1 MTGASAGASRV
12 QSDDVSRHPLRVA
25 IAESERSL
33 AAAGVA
39 SPRVDAELLAA
50 HVLDRPRSQL
60 LMTPL
65 VDDDVLARL
74 RALTARR
81 ASREPLQ
88 YILGT
93 AVLGPVTVD
102 VGPGVFVP
110 RPETELLLEWG
121 LGVLRDV
128 REPLVL
134 DLCTGSAAL
143 ALAFA
148 VSRPDAA
155 VHAVEADPDA
165 LRWARQNISSHD
177 DRVTLHAA
185 DVRWPDL
192 LVELEGRVDL
202 VVCNPPYVPDGTP
215 VPPEVAEWDPA
226 DAVFGGPDGLEIIR
240 AVVCGAT
247 GLLRHGGSLAIEHDD
262 THAESVPELL
272 RRRRTLDEVVEHRD
286 LAGRPRFV
294 TARRVPAR

>member
-1 MTGASAGASRV
+1 M
-12 QSDDVSRHPLRVA
+12 SRHPLRVA

-33 AAAGVA
+33 AAAGVG

-65 VDDDVLARL
+65 VDDDEVERL
-74 RALTARR
+74 RELTARR
-81 ASREPLQ
+81 AKREPLQ
-88 YILGT
+88 HILGT

-121 LGVLRDV
+121 LAAIRDV
-128 REPLVL
+128 RSPVVV

-148 VSRPDAA
+148 GSRPDGT
-155 VHAVEADPDA
+155 VHALEADPA
-165 LRWARQNISSHD
+165 AVRWARHNIAAHG
-177 DRVTLHAA
+177 DRVTLHVA

-215 VPPEVAEWDPA
+215 VEPEVADWDPA
-226 DAVFGGPDGLEIIR
+226 DAVFGGPDGLELIP
-240 AVVCGAT
+240 AVLDVAA
-247 GLLRHGGSLAIEHDD
+247 GLLRHGGALAVEHDD

-272 RRRRTLDEVVEHRD
+272 RRRRTLDEVVEHAD

-294 TARRVPAR
+294 TARRVPAPRGTRVRPDSRDGA